1 MSVLPLVKVE
11 RLRHPGGPFGVE
23 SDGAGHV
30 SDGEDVFAHGDLS
43 GVAVGVDVVVFGYGG
58 VVFDV
63 GDSVRGGDDDAGVGF
78 PQRDGGPLVD
88 ARPAVF
94 QFRPGVFGEQAGV
107 EVGRQYGGRADVEV
121 VGDGG
126 ADGGAEGLWL
136 YPTHKFS
143 KVRSSNE
150 GVVGAGEFVQ
160 GGLGE
165 GIEKPGAAA
174 GHQGWDR
181 VVGNVGEGEIT
192 QGGGEQL
199 RISAQVAEV

>member
-23 SDGAGHV
+23 SDGTGHV
-30 SDGEDVFAHGDLS
+30 SDGEDVFAHGDLP

-58 VVFDV
+58 VIFDV

-78 PQRDGGPLVD
+78 PQRDVRPLID

-94 QFRPGVFGEQAGV
+94 QFRPGVFGEQAGM

-126 ADGGAEGLWL
+126 AGGGAEGL
-136 YPTHKFS
+136 
-143 KVRSSNE
+143 
-150 GVVGAGEFVQ
+150 
-160 GGLGE
+160 
-165 GIEKPGAAA
+165 
-174 GHQGWDR
+174 
-181 VVGNVGEGEIT
+181 
-192 QGGGEQL
+192 
-199 RISAQVAEV
+199 